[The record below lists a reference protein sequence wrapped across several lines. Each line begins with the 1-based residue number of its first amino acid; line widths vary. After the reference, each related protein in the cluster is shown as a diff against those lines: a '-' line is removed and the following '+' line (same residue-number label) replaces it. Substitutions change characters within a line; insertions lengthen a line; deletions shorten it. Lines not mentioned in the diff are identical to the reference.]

1 MEEGLSE
8 MRARRMTSVFNN
20 LTLSRLIF
28 LIAVLSLNIQIPLV
42 NILGYELKLFHFVFV
57 SAFFLAI
64 LYIRLKWGSF
74 FYFAPF
80 LIIVLLSSA
89 LSLLAENIEYM
100 QLLPN
105 YVFAFLVFIASLGL
119 ARALPM
125 DTQIKSLQVAGWL
138 ILFAAIA
145 KTFLSWP
152 QIREYLANPYAH
164 PELFWFYGGGVNLE
178 ATFLSMNAAFYRRTK
193 SFWFYWA
200 LSFILSVV
208 YASRVGIL
216 LGAFS
221 AFLQLASQ
229 RSWRAVFLGITLAIA
244 AGIATYSLNP
254 YAFTRFA
261 QVGEETGSTTRL
273 KMWSGAWQA
282 LGGLPLLGY
291 GPGSAIRAVEDAS
304 GQDFAE
310 DNVHNYPLQVLLD
323 FGLPGLMAW
332 LLICAYILKNAGL
345 LKGSEYG
352 TYTFLYLVAGM
363 VQFRGAE
370 PPFWFILGLLV
381 AMRDYRRSHV

>member
-1 MEEGLSE
+1 M
-8 MRARRMTSVFNN
+8 
-20 LTLSRLIF
+20 
-28 LIAVLSLNIQIPLV
+28 IAFLSLNIQIPLV
-42 NILGYELKLFHFVFV
+42 NILGFELKPFHFVFIF
-57 SAFFLAI
+57 AFFLATF
-64 LYIRLKWGSF
+64 YIRLKWRSF

-89 LSLLAENIEYM
+89 SSLLAENIEYTR
-100 QLLPN
+100 LLPN
-105 YVFAFLVFIASLGL
+105 YVFAFLVFFTSLGL

-125 DTQIKSLQVAGWL
+125 DAQIKGLQVVGWL
-138 ILFAAIA
+138 ILFATIV
-145 KTFLSWP
+145 KTLLSWP
-152 QIREYLANPYAH
+152 QIREYLADPYAH
-164 PELFWFYGGGVNLE
+164 PEVFWFYGGGVNLE

-216 LGAFS
+216 LGAIL
-221 AFLQLASQ
+221 AFLQIASQ
-229 RSWRAVFLGITLAIA
+229 RSWRAIFLGIMLAIV

-261 QVGEETGSTTRL
+261 QVGEETGSATRL
-273 KMWSGAWQA
+273 EMWSGAWQA
-282 LGGLPLLGY
+282 LAGLPLLGY
-291 GPGSAIRAVEDAS
+291 GPGSAIRAVEDIS
-304 GQDFAE
+304 GQDFGE

-332 LLICAYILKNAGL
+332 LIICVYILKNAGL
-345 LKGSEYG
+345 LKGNEYG

-370 PPFWFILGLLV
+370 PLFWFILGLLV